1 MQTTHARQVLPLE
14 PRITNNE
21 SRTEDGSKSGNSIQL
36 QIREQIKEA
45 SKNAIIQTPQYLDDE
60 QLSREGQFNVL
71 TEIFNANVR
80 NREIGEI
87 TRHFAPIFQ
96 GGHPVHLSLL
106 GKTGTGKTITL
117 LYLLHEIA
125 QLCSEQNIPFQQ
137 HHLDLCCSAPCFRA
151 LNNLGCL
158 MGASKYY
165 KRGISLDDLM
175 RSIETKLKHAKGY
188 IVVFVDEADNV
199 RTDSDSFYKFLIKRL
214 PQKIEAKL
222 ILLFSSNRLNWTEN
236 LDPRIKSCL
245 KMRELL
251 FDPYNANDLQHILN
265 IRVEKALRPGMV
277 NEGVVP
283 KIAAYASRTH
293 GDARKAVDLLTRS
306 AQLAE
311 KNASTIT
318 LECVDEAYEEIE
330 KDKYLVMIRTCPKQ
344 LQAALYAA
352 LTGKARGRALH
363 TGDAYLLYERFCH
376 EAGMAPLTQRAF
388 TDLLSELD
396 MYGFIRARTVSRGRY
411 GRTKEIY
418 QSVTPQV
425 LQAMK
430 RTILT
435 CFDLDGVMME

>member
-1 MQTTHARQVLPLE
+1 MQTT
-14 PRITNNE
+14 
-21 SRTEDGSKSGNSIQL
+21 IQAH
-36 QIREQIKEA
+36 IREQLFEA
-45 SKNAIIQTPQYLDDE
+45 FKNAIIKQPQYLDDE
-60 QLSREGQFNVL
+60 QLSREGQFGVL
-71 TEIFNANVR
+71 SEIFKTSVR

-87 TRHFAPIFQ
+87 TRHFAPVFQ
-96 GGHPVHLSLL
+96 DGHPVHLSVL

-125 QLCSEQNIPFQQ
+125 RLCAEQNIPFRQV
-137 HHLDLCCSAPCFRA
+137 HLDLCCPAPCFRA

-175 RSIETKLKHAKGY
+175 RSIEDKLRHAKGY
-188 IVVFVDEADNV
+188 IVVFIDEADNV
-199 RTDSDSFYKFLIKRL
+199 RTDPDSFYKFLIKRL

-222 ILLFSSNRLNWTEN
+222 ILLFSSNRLSWTEN

-245 KMRELL
+245 KIRELI
-251 FDPYNANDLQHILN
+251 FDPYNATDLQHILN

-277 NEGVVP
+277 DEGVVP

-311 KNASTIT
+311 KKASVIT
-318 LECVDEAYEEIE
+318 LDCVDEAYGEIE
-330 KDKYLVMIRTCPKQ
+330 KDKYLAMIRTCPKQ

-363 TGDAYLLYERFCH
+363 TGDAYIGYERFCRQ
-376 EAGMAPLTQRAF
+376 ADLPPLTQRAF

-411 GRTKEIY
+411 GRTKEIFL
-418 QSVTPQV
+418 SAPPEI
-425 LQAMK
+425 LRAMK
-430 RTILT
+430 QSILN
-435 CFDLDGVMME
+435 CFDLNEVTVE

>member
-1 MQTTHARQVLPLE
+1 MQTT
-14 PRITNNE
+14 I
-21 SRTEDGSKSGNSIQL
+21 KSH
-36 QIREQIKEA
+36 IREQLFEA
-45 SKNAIIQTPQYLDDE
+45 FRNAIIQRPQYLDDE
-60 QLSREGQFNVL
+60 QLSREGQFGVL

-80 NREIGEI
+80 SREIGEI
-87 TRHFAPIFQ
+87 TRHFAPVFQ
-96 GGHPVHLSLL
+96 DGHPVHLSVL

-125 QLCSEQNIPFQQ
+125 QLCAEQKIPFRQY
-137 HHLDLCCSAPCFRA
+137 HLDLCCPAPCFRA

-175 RSIETKLKHAKGY
+175 RSIETRLRNAKGY
-188 IVVFVDEADNV
+188 IVVFIDEADNV
-199 RTDSDSFYKFLIKRL
+199 RTDPDSFYKFLIKRL

-222 ILLFSSNRLNWTEN
+222 ILLFSSNRLSWTEN

-245 KMRELL
+245 KMRELI

-277 NEGVVP
+277 DEGVVS

-311 KNASTIT
+311 KKGEKIT
-318 LECVDEAYEEIE
+318 LDCVDEAYGEIE
-330 KDKYLVMIRTCPKQ
+330 KDKYLAMIRTCPKQ

-363 TGDAYLLYERFCH
+363 TGDAYIVYERFCQV
-376 EAGMAPLTQRAF
+376 AGLPPLTQRAF

-411 GRTKEIY
+411 GRTKEIFL
-418 QSVTPQV
+418 SAPPEI
-425 LQAMK
+425 LRAMK
-430 RTILT
+430 LSILN
-435 CFDLDGVMME
+435 CFDLNEVTFE

>member
-1 MQTTHARQVLPLE
+1 MQTT
-14 PRITNNE
+14 I
-21 SRTEDGSKSGNSIQL
+21 KSH
-36 QIREQIKEA
+36 IREQLFEA
-45 SKNAIIQTPQYLDDE
+45 FKNAIIKRPQYLDDE
-60 QLSREGQFNVL
+60 QLSREGQFDVL

-80 NREIGEI
+80 SREIGEI
-87 TRHFAPIFQ
+87 TRHFAPVFQ
-96 GGHPVHLSLL
+96 DGHPVHLSVL

-125 QLCSEQNIPFQQ
+125 QLCAEQNIPFQQ
-137 HHLDLCCSAPCFRA
+137 YHLDLCCPAPCFRA

-175 RSIETKLKHAKGY
+175 RSIEDKLRYAKGY
-188 IVVFVDEADNV
+188 IVVFIDEADNV
-199 RTDSDSFYKFLIKRL
+199 RTDPDSFYKFLIKRL

-222 ILLFSSNRLNWTEN
+222 ILLFSSNRLSWTEN

-251 FDPYNANDLQHILN
+251 FDPYNATDLQHILN
-265 IRVEKALRPGMV
+265 IRVEKAFRPGMV
-277 NEGVVP
+277 DEGVVP

-311 KNASTIT
+311 KKASPIT
-318 LECVDEAYEEIE
+318 LDCVDEAYGEIE
-330 KDKYLVMIRTCPKQ
+330 KDKYLAMIRTCPKQ

-363 TGDAYLLYERFCH
+363 TGDAYIVYERFCQT
-376 EAGMAPLTQRAF
+376 AGLPPLTQRAF

-396 MYGFIRARTVSRGRY
+396 MLGFIRARTVSRGRY
-411 GRTKEIY
+411 GRTKEIFL
-418 QSVTPQV
+418 SAPPEI
-425 LQAMK
+425 LRAMK
-430 RTILT
+430 RSILN
-435 CFDLDGVMME
+435 CFDLNEVTLE

>member
-1 MQTTHARQVLPLE
+1 MEGDFQMQTT
-14 PRITNNE
+14 
-21 SRTEDGSKSGNSIQL
+21 IQS

-45 SKNAIIQTPQYLDDE
+45 SRNAIIQTPQYLDDE
-60 QLSREGQFNVL
+60 QLSREGQFDVL

-87 TRHFAPIFQ
+87 TRHFAPVFQ
-96 GGHPVHLSLL
+96 DGHPVHLSIL

-125 QLCSEQNIPFQQ
+125 QLCSEQQIPFRQY
-137 HHLDLCCSAPCFRA
+137 HLDLCCSAPCFRA

-175 RSIETKLKHAKGY
+175 RSIENKLQYAKGY
-188 IVVFVDEADNV
+188 IVVFIDEADNV

-245 KMRELL
+245 KMRELI

-277 NEGVVP
+277 DEGVVP

-311 KNASTIT
+311 KKASTIT

-363 TGDAYLLYERFCH
+363 TGDAYLLYEQFCH

-435 CFDLDGVMME
+435 CFDLDGVILE